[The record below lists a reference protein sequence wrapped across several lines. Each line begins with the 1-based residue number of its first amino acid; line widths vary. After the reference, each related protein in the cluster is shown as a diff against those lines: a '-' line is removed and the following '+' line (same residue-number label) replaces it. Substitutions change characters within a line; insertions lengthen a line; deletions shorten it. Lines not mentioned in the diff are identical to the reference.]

1 MSTRI
6 RTFLKR
12 PKYSFYP
19 DCGFG
24 DRIHWFRVDEIEAYL
39 CKKRTIWLFYRTDTN
54 ARGFWLQA
62 NARLKNRHAGE
73 LSRNQSIL
81 RFDATLQHDWPI
93 EQCLLYIRV
102 FSRENE
108 EAMFWSFHPLTDK
121 TNNENLPKPFF
132 KVKRKSLYAEVKPSL
147 HFCSNSFFI
156 SMNYTNWTFC
166 LKTIH
171 YSFCYSARLRAVPL
185 QSVETKLGRTGE
197 SKMAERET
205 PDFPRLLVFYFC
217 SLCLISSLSWPS
229 WGTARSLL
237 FCWTR

>member
-1 MSTRI
+1 MVS
-6 RTFLKR
+6 KQ
-12 PKYSFYP
+12 
-19 DCGFG
+19 CGFA
-24 DRIHWFRVDEIEAYL
+24 DRIHWFRVDEIEAYS

-62 NARLKNRHAGE
+62 NARLKNRHARE

-93 EQCLLYIRV
+93 EQCLLHIRV

-108 EAMFWSFHPLTDK
+108 EAMFCLFIHWQIKQRKLTK
-121 TNNENLPKPFF
+121 TYQSHFSRSNENRSMQKWSLPYIFVLIPFLS
-132 KVKRKSLYAEVKPSL
+132 VWIIQIE
-147 HFCSNSFFI
+147 
-156 SMNYTNWTFC
+156 TFC

-185 QSVETKLGRTGE
+185 QSVESKLGRTGE

-217 SLCLISSLSWPS
+217 SLCSISSLSWPS